1 MPGLIGLRCVAQDW
15 VGPSLRFCTGVG
27 CVGPSSQDGCCDTF
41 TYTLGASVAN
51 RIRIRRYSAIDV
63 APEDDPLASLL
74 EAVSATPAVWSA
86 PINDEAALRVAGAA

>member
-1 MPGLIGLRCVAQDW
+1 MLRH
-15 VGPSLRFCTGVG
+15 
-27 CVGPSSQDGCCDTF
+27 
-41 TYTLGASVAN
+41 TYVHTWRQHCESHV
-51 RIRIRRYSAIDV
+51 RRYSAIDV